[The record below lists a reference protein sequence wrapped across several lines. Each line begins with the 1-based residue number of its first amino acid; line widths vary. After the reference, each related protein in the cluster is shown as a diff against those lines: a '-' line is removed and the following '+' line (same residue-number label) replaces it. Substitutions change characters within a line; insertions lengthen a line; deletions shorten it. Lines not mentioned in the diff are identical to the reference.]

1 MAAGENLALLTDLY
15 QLTMAQSYFR
25 ERKLGLATFSLFI
38 RSYPL
43 NRGYF
48 VAAGLRDVIEYLESF
63 SFDAA
68 ALDHLS
74 TLDLFT
80 EDFLHFLSGLSFTGD
95 VWALPE
101 GRVFFTDEPILEVTA
116 PIIEAQIVETIIINQ
131 INLQTLIATKAA
143 RCVHAAAGRAVVDF
157 ALRRTHG
164 ADAGIKV
171 ARDSFIAGFAGTS
184 NVAAAH
190 AYGLPAVGT
199 MAHSYIEAF
208 DDEEAAFRSFITAHP
223 GPVTL
228 LVDTYD
234 TLAGTRVAARVLRDC
249 GLAEG
254 CAVRLDSGNLGALA
268 VNVRRILDGHGLPE
282 VRIVASG
289 GLDEYEIDRLVR
301 LRAPIDSFA
310 VGTHYG
316 VSADA
321 PYLDAAYK
329 LVQYDGRP
337 MMKLSRGKATA
348 PGAKQVFRAPGFE
361 DTVALREEPVPSGR
375 RGLLTTV
382 MEQGR
387 RTAVPPPVS
396 RIRDHL
402 RAQIAELPPEAR
414 WIVDPLPPAA
424 TRSDLLRELTEA
436 SRHRLERRFLG

>member
-1 MAAGENLALLTDLY
+1 MSDTQITDLY
-15 QLTMAQSYFR
+15 EVSMAHSYLK
-25 ERKLGLATFSLFI
+25 ERMTAPATFSLYV
-38 RSYPL
+38 RRLPPG
-43 NRGYF
+43 RGF
-48 VAAGLRDVIEYLESF
+48 LVAAGIQS
-63 SFDAA
+63 
-68 ALDHLS
+68 ALDMLEGLGVHED
-74 TLDLFT
+74 DLHAFASALGRPVQ
-80 EDFLHFLSGLSFTGD
+80 DLRPLSGLRFTGE
-95 VWALPE
+95 VRAVPE
-101 GRVFFTDEPILEVTA
+101 GTVLLADEPLLEVTA
-116 PIIEAQIVETIIINQ
+116 PLPEAQIVETMVLNQ
-131 INLQTLIATKAA
+131 VCYQTTVASKAA
-143 RCVHAAAGRAVVDF
+143 RCVIAAADRPVVDF
-157 ALRRTHG
+157 SLRRVHG
-164 ADAGIKV
+164 VEAGMQT
-171 ARDSFIAGFAGTS
+171 ARLGAVAGFAGTS

-190 AYGLPAVGT
+190 AYRLPAVGT
-199 MAHSYIEAF
+199 MAHSYVEAF
-208 DDEEAAFRSFITAHP
+208 EDEEAAFRSFIAAHP

-234 TLAGTRVAARVLRDC
+234 TLAGTRVAAGVLRDC

-321 PYLDAAYK
+321 PCLDAAYK

-348 PGAKQVFRAPGFE
+348 PGAKQVFRGPGFD
-361 DTVALREEPVPSGR
+361 DTVALREEPVPPNR
-375 RGLLTTV
+375 RGLLATV

-387 RTAVPPPVS
+387 RTAAPPQIS

-424 TRSDLLRELTEA
+424 TRSDLLRELTDA
-436 SRHRLERRFLG
+436 TRHRLEHRFLG